1 MHSSRRPDYAT
12 LLTLRSLTT
21 WLRKLDW
28 VTRHEVL
35 VVVRRN
41 RPALWSS
48 IVDQLCDDEC
58 LVGQNTPMMTDGVI
72 PLPDGPILRPQRR
85 QLTLEYFGIIK
96 KRR

>member
-1 MHSSRRPDYAT
+1 MHSGRRPDSAT
-12 LLTLRSLTT
+12 LLALRSLTT

-41 RPALWSS
+41 RPALWTS

-58 LVGQNTPMMTDGVI
+58 LMGQHTPMTTAGVI
-72 PLPDGPILRPQRR
+72 PLPDEPLLRPQRR
-85 QLTLEYFGIIK
+85 QLPLEHLDIIK